1 MFNHSATHTN
11 KSPEPPQIHP
21 ATPPDSEGAK
31 QLPLPEPT
39 YRPYA
44 KEPGKPE
51 VPYEPYKG
59 M

>member
-1 MFNHSATHTN
+1 MFNQSAADAN
-11 KSPEPPQIHP
+11 QLSEPPQIRP
-21 ATPPDSEGAK
+21 ATPPDSEGVK
-31 QLPLPEPT
+31 PPPLSEPP

-44 KEPGKPE
+44 NEPGKPD